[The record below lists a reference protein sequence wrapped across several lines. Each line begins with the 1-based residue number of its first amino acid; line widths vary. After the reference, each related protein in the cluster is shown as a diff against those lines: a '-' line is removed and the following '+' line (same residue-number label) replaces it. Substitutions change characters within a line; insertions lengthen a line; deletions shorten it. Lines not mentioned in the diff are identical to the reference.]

1 MKKLKDHLSD
11 LMLLFGLLS
20 IGYGVYMEYSV
31 GKSLI
36 VCGSIVLTLGV
47 SLIPKKVE

>member
-1 MKKLKDHLSD
+1 MKKIKEYQSD
-11 LMLLFGLLS
+11 IFLLFGLLS

-36 VCGSIVLTLGV
+36 VCGSLVLLLGFK
-47 SLIPKKVE
+47 LIPGKG